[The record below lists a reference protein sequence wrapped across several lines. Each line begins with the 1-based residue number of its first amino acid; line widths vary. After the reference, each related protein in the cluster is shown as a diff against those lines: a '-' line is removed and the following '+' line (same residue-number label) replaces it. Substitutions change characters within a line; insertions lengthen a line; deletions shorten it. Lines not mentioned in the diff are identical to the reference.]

1 MIDLPRV
8 EVQPFFKCPPQPLL
22 PADATPMPS
31 DVISVAS
38 QKIPGRRNGGV
49 SSVLLLVSRPVGFCW
64 KPVQDCL
71 IDLLAPYTSEL
82 AGSS

>member
-49 SSVLLLVSRPVGFCW
+49 SSVLLLLFQPVG
-64 KPVQDCL
+64 
-71 IDLLAPYTSEL
+71 DLSLYVSLYE
-82 AGSS
+82 